1 MVDPASRQRGAQR
14 FGDVLLTHHLGEG
27 RRGHVEHVL
36 VGPDVARPH
45 ERRTQVGDDPSLQA
59 HLPSAPSVPAMYLNV
74 LAGKAGLKKDKKKG
88 ILGVAINKLT
98 PYDNVPEDSMVEQ
111 EINKSMV
118 SQLNLQDII
127 KQRGTRH
134 S

>member
-1 MVDPASRQRGAQR
+1 MNK
-14 FGDVLLTHHLGEG
+14 
-27 RRGHVEHVL
+27 L
-36 VGPDVARPH
+36 VPVSG
-45 ERRTQVGDDPSLQA
+45 
-59 HLPSAPSVPAMYLNV
+59 
-74 LAGKAGLKKDKKKG
+74 KKDKKKG

-127 KQRGTRH
+127 KQRGRIG

>member
-1 MVDPASRQRGAQR
+1 MNK
-14 FGDVLLTHHLGEG
+14 
-27 RRGHVEHVL
+27 L
-36 VGPDVARPH
+36 VPVSG
-45 ERRTQVGDDPSLQA
+45 
-59 HLPSAPSVPAMYLNV
+59 
-74 LAGKAGLKKDKKKG
+74 KKDKKKG
-88 ILGVAINKLT
+88 ILGVAITKLT

-127 KQRGTRH
+127 KQRGRLG